1 MTHDLLAERDRT
13 HELQID
19 LTALELQMKHSTQ
32 DRKSVQEILI
42 REQRKLDREMRN
54 CKRKEQQ
61 AKIAQDTL
69 EATKQL
75 YKNAKE
81 SVDIPNPQDL
91 LAQRTQ
97 LKGEVEV
104 ARRKLA
110 NQQSRTAMEKVYD
123 SILVGEMSHDF
134 S

>member
-75 YKNAKE
+75 Y
-81 SVDIPNPQDL
+81 
-91 LAQRTQ
+91 
-97 LKGEVEV
+97 
-104 ARRKLA
+104 
-110 NQQSRTAMEKVYD
+110 NQIVPTKD
-123 SILVGEMSHDF
+123 ST
-134 S
+134 